1 MFGQSPD
8 EYMSERYRRQ
18 PSQALAAINTHIASG
33 DLASALE
40 ILRQLAM
47 ARGGMQIVAERAK
60 LNSTQIYRMLSRK
73 GNPTLSGLTAIL
85 QALDLGISIHALP
98 AATPD
103 AATRQ
108 PEDPPIT

>member
-1 MFGQSPD
+1 
-8 EYMSERYRRQ
+8 
-18 PSQALAAINTHIASG
+18 
-33 DLASALE
+33 
-40 ILRQLAM
+40 M

-85 QALDLGISIHALP
+85 QALDLGISAR
-98 AATPD
+98 AARRNARRHP
-103 AATRQ
+103 RQ

>member
-1 MFGQSPD
+1 
-8 EYMSERYRRQ
+8 
-18 PSQALAAINTHIASG
+18 
-33 DLASALE
+33 
-40 ILRQLAM
+40 
-47 ARGGMQIVAERAK
+47 
-60 LNSTQIYRMLSRK
+60 MLSRK

-98 AATPD
+98 AGTPD

>member
-8 EYMSERYRRQ
+8 EYMSERYRSQ
-18 PSQALAAINTHIASG
+18 PSQALAAINTISPRATSPARWKSCASWPWRVAACRSWPKRQAQLDP
-33 DLASALE
+33 DLSHA
-40 ILRQLAM
+40 
-47 ARGGMQIVAERAK
+47 VAQGQ
-60 LNSTQIYRMLSRK
+60 S
-73 GNPTLSGLTAIL
+73 TLSGLTAIL

-98 AATPD
+98 AGTPD

>member
-1 MFGQSPD
+1 
-8 EYMSERYRRQ
+8 
-18 PSQALAAINTHIASG
+18 
-33 DLASALE
+33 
-40 ILRQLAM
+40 M

-98 AATPD
+98 AGTPD
-103 AATRQ
+103 AATRR